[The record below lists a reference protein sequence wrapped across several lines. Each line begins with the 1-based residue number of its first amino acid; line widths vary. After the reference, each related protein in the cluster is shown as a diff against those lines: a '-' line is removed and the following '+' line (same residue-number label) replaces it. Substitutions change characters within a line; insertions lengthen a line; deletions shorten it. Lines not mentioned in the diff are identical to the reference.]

1 MGSSALGA
9 SIAIGAVAQMCGN
22 APTTTEIIANAE
34 ARIVGVFEELFIFN
48 ITSGLIIDNLTSD
61 VLNTIESNVIAEL
74 NPINPGLETLSFSSF
89 SFSNTISRSEI
100 EYTSALRSFEI
111 KILNTNITWT
121 SDANPS
127 ETGLISGNLI
137 FTFTFNDANELTT
150 TGENAIQ
157 GMELTNTAAQIDI
170 AAGVNGMLRSNGIT
184 DSNPLG
190 ASIYSSLLQN
200 ANRTVP
206 IVIVPDSTTI
216 DSAATEILNLSF
228 RPIEPSRVIIQD
240 PAAAGGAIYR
250 VDIGNVDN
258 PDDDNSF
265 FILTSTNFANSGTL
279 LSFILSPTS
288 IFIQDVGDGNYNLVN
303 EDVLTP
309 SGLDRPINSSLI
321 TVPQE
326 VSGIINSDVINL
338 FTRFIS
344 GDASSAITGLN
355 ELYQYSFSGLE
366 PPILSG
372 AGITLSL
379 LEVAI
384 RDLLNAALP
393 PGTTPIEFVFVTSIT
408 SLNPVALNSIDSI
421 IGTDGIFDI
430 NDQSLSFDLSGLE
443 GSFAM
448 TNEDGVID
456 LSVQRTFSIPENADS
471 NIAFGIPI
479 DNISFSSIVARIEGT
494 ENIVISPQT

>member
-1 MGSSALGA
+1 
-9 SIAIGAVAQMCGN
+9 MCGN

-34 ARIVGVFEELFIFN
+34 ERIVEVFEELFIFN
-48 ITSGLIIDNLTSD
+48 ITNGLIIDDLTND
-61 VLNTIESNVIAEL
+61 VLNTIEANVLAEL
-74 NPINPGLETLSFSSF
+74 NPVNPGLETLTFNNF

-100 EYTSALRSFEI
+100 EYTSALRSFEVI
-111 KILNTNITWT
+111 IFNANIAWS
-121 SDANPS
+121 SDSSPS
-127 ETGLISGNLI
+127 DNGLISSNLI
-137 FTFTFNDANELTT
+137 FTFAFNNNNELTIN
-150 TGENAIQ
+150 GENAIQ
-157 GMELTNTAAQIDI
+157 GMELTNTAAQIEI
-170 AAGVNGMLRSNGIT
+170 ATGVNGMLRSNGVTNI
-184 DSNPLG
+184 NPIG
-190 ASIYSSLLQN
+190 ASIYSSLLEN

-206 IVIVPDSTTI
+206 VVIVPDSTTI

-228 RPIEPSRVIIQD
+228 RPIEPSRVLIQD
-240 PAAAGGAIYR
+240 PSAAGGAIYR
-250 VDIGNVDN
+250 IDIGNEDN

-288 IFIQDVGDGNYNLVN
+288 IFIQDVGNGNYNLVN

-309 SGLDRPINSSLI
+309 SGLDRPINTSLI

-344 GDASSAITGLN
+344 GDATSAITGLN
-355 ELYQYSFSGLE
+355 ELYQYSFAGLE

-379 LEVAI
+379 LEIAI

-393 PGTTPIEFVFVTSIT
+393 PETTPIEFVFVTSVT
-408 SLNPVALNSIDSI
+408 SLNPVVLNSIDSI

-430 NDQSLSFDLSGLE
+430 NNQRLSFDLSGLE

-448 TNEDGVID
+448 TNENGVID
-456 LSVQRTFSIPENADS
+456 LSVQRTFSIPESADS
-471 NIAFGIPI
+471 NIAFGIPT
-479 DNISFSSIVARIEGT
+479 DNISFSSIVAEIEGQ
-494 ENIVISPQT
+494 ENIVISA